1 MQKEIQVYYT
11 VNSKEYWDNFLIW
24 ENLGISKSELQSLE
38 NFLAFPQ
45 NEIMFFQNRKLYS
58 LDGINSYLKTLLEIE
73 EKN

>member
-11 VNSKEYWDNFLIW
+11 VNSKEYWDNFLIR

>member
-11 VNSKEYWDNFLIW
+11 VNSKEYWDNFLIR

-58 LDGINSYLKTLLEIE
+58 LDGINNYLKTLLEIE
-73 EKN
+73 EKK

>member
-1 MQKEIQVYYT
+1 MQKQIQVYYT
-11 VNSKEYWDNFLIW
+11 VNSKEYWDNFLIR

-73 EKN
+73 EKI